1 MDTQPQRTVK
11 RRGMWANFKNSLLS
25 VLSMTLSCL
34 LGSDDAIDRPI
45 VKLKL
50 KGSNSTDTFLC
61 DSGAQ
66 VSLLSRKSF
75 RNIAAHKRP
84 KKKIL
89 I

>member
-11 RRGMWANFKNSLLS
+11 RRGMWAKLKNSLLS

-34 LGSDDAIDRPI
+34 LGSDDAIYRPM

-50 KGSNSTDTFLC
+50 KGSNTSDTFLY

-66 VSLLSRKSF
+66 VSR
-75 RNIAAHKRP
+75 
-84 KKKIL
+84 
-89 I
+89 